1 MKSIIKKL
9 LSIFA
14 GLAIAASMLPAAFAT
29 AKAEEN
35 MPVMTGVYYNADG
48 TLAGVK
54 SIKGNLSEDEADILL
69 NITKPDE
76 AAAAKLYTYNSGG
89 FEVSETLDLSG
100 HDINIINTGD
110 LRGYIVGSDIV
121 IGMDKI
127 ASLKAHTANS
137 LLFDAGDATQGV
149 SYAALTRGED
159 VMFTMNAAGYDGM
172 VLGNHEFDYGFET
185 LLTNVSL
192 ASFPVMAANVV
203 FPERADNRS
212 IKIPANKIYEVNG
225 HKVGVFGVT
234 TKDTKAETNPE
245 GLKDV
250 EFKDEIE
257 TANEQV
263 EYLKNEGA
271 DIIIALAH
279 IGTGKNTSVTS
290 SDLARAMEGSGLDL
304 IIDGHGKNSAY
315 MIENGIT
322 IVHAGSDGEFVGSI
336 GIDVTDGSGIDITP
350 VLLSKAFFDN
360 LPSDEET
367 ADMIQTTLDE
377 QNSLLGN
384 IVSYSGTT
392 LWGGK
397 VNGISEGRVHETNL
411 GDYICDQMI
420 EKVRENL
427 VESYKDT
434 PVVAVENGG
443 GIRAS
448 IPMGEVT
455 WRDVINVLPFSNTVK
470 YKLVNPKIIYD
481 MLEVSVSSVETQD
494 KNTGTLTVN
503 TNGNFLQIGGMNFEY
518 DPNAAKGN
526 KVKAVYLDGSTAALD
541 RNDTETEII
550 LVSNDYIIGGGDGF
564 DMLEGLDE
572 IGDCGGLAEMLTAS
586 LGEYTSANPLE
597 YPVTQNRI
605 RTLGSYKA
613 GNYTANI
620 FVMTADESLV
630 ADTELTYYLDG
641 ESKKGRTDAYG
652 LLKIAVSDGPHSV
665 SLDKK
670 TEVYINNYS
679 GAGVDV
685 TVDFPK
691 LIYSK

>member
-1 MKSIIKKL
+1 MSKL
-9 LSIFA
+9 KTALSVITAVTMITANISF
-14 GLAIAASMLPAAFAT
+14 
-29 AKAEEN
+29 AKAEKSEQ
-35 MPVMTGVYYNADG
+35 VSTGVYYNTDG

-54 SIKGNLSEDEADILL
+54 NITGVLSDEETELLL
-69 NITKPDE
+69 NVMKPEGSTK
-76 AAAAKLYTYNSGG
+76 AKLYNYQSGSIEAG
-89 FEVSETLDLSG
+89 ETVDLID
-100 HDINIINTGD
+100 HDINILNTGD
-110 LRGYIVGSDIV
+110 LRGYIVGSDTV
-121 IGMDKI
+121 IGMDKV
-127 ASLKAHTANS
+127 ASLKAHTVNS

-203 FPERADNRS
+203 FPEREDNRN
-212 IKIPANKIYEVNG
+212 ITIPANILYEVNG
-225 HKVGVFGVT
+225 HKVGAFGVT

-257 TANEQV
+257 TAKEQV

-290 SDLARAMEGSGLDL
+290 SDLAKAMEGTGLDL

-315 MIENGIT
+315 MIESGIT

-336 GIDVTDGSGIDITP
+336 GIDVTDNGKIDITP

-360 LPSDEET
+360 IPSDEKT
-367 ADMIQTTLDE
+367 ADVIKTTLDE
-377 QNSLLGN
+377 QNSLLDTV
-384 IVSYSGTT
+384 VSYSGTT

-397 VNGISEGRVHETNL
+397 INGISEGRVHETNL

-420 EKVRENL
+420 EKASENL
-427 VESYKDT
+427 GESHKDT
-434 PVVAVENGG
+434 PIVAVENGG

-448 IPMGEVT
+448 VPMGEVT

-481 MLEVSVSSVETQD
+481 MLEASVSSVEAQD

-503 TNGNFLQIGGMNFEY
+503 TSGNFLQIGGMSFEY
-518 DPNAAKGN
+518 DPNAAQGS
-526 KVKAVYLDGSTAALD
+526 KVKAVYLDGYTSILD
-541 RNDTETEII
+541 RDDTATEII

-564 DMLEGLDE
+564 EMLEGLQQLGE
-572 IGDCGGLAEMLTAS
+572 CGGLAEMLTAS
-586 LGEYTSANPLE
+586 LAEYNSENPLE
-597 YPVTQNRI
+597 YPITQNRI
-605 RTLGSYKA
+605 RTAGSYNPK
-613 GNYTANI
+613 NYTASVIITDTDGNI
-620 FVMTADESLV
+620 KT
-630 ADTELTYYLDG
+630 DTELTYYIDG
-641 ESKKGRTDAYG
+641 ESKKGKTDANG
-652 LLKIAVSDGPHSV
+652 ILKITIPDGPHGI
-665 SLDKK
+665 SLDKD
-670 TEVYINNYS
+670 TEVYVNNYS
-679 GAGVDV
+679 GAGVDAARDIPQL
-685 TVDFPK
+685 TYNK
-691 LIYSK
+691 